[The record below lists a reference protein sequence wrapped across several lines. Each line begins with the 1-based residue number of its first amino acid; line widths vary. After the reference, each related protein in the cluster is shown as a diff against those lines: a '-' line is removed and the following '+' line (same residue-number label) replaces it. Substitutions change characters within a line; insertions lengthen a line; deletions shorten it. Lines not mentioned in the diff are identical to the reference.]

1 MKIDKS
7 VLGRGY
13 KKGQVTITNLIALVI
28 TFLLYFILAV
38 PLLTPL
44 IDDVVTELEA
54 NPNEF
59 TAVTVM
65 LLYIVPFLI
74 LLMILITGLNYAI
87 PQREGR
93 Y

>member
-7 VLGRGY
+7 VLGSGY
-13 KKGQVTITNLIALVI
+13 KKGQVTITNLIALVV
-28 TFLLYFILAV
+28 TFLIYFIVAV

-44 IDDVVTELEA
+44 IDDVVADLEA
-54 NPNEF
+54 SPNEF
-59 TAVTVM
+59 TSVTVM
-65 LLYIVPFLI
+65 LLYIVPFLL
-74 LLMILITGLNYAI
+74 LLMILITGINYAV